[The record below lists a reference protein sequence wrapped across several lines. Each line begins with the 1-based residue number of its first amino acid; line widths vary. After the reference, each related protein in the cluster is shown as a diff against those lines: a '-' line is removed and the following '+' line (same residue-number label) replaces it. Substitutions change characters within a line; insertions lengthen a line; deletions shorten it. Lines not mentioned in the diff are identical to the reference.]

1 MKFYA
6 KPILKKAQRRHYAVP
21 AFNVST
27 LEQIRVIVE
36 TAKRLRSPI
45 IIETSEGESS
55 LITYHEAA
63 AIVESWRK
71 VSRLPIILNA
81 DHHHSF
87 EKIKEAVDAGY
98 SYVHIDASLLRYKQ
112 NVRLTSK
119 VVKYAHARGV
129 LVEGE
134 LGNIGGSSERHRQ
147 RAKVPKGALTK
158 PEEAVAFARA
168 TRVDALAA
176 NIGNI
181 HGLWQGGKPHLAIDH
196 VKAIRRRTKVFLTL
210 HGGSGIPNKDVKH
223 AIRAGITK
231 MNMNTELRVSFIG
244 ALRHSLRIHAGE
256 TTPYKLYPEAMDAMA
271 KVVEQKIR
279 LCGSAGKA

>member
-6 KPILKKAQRRHYAVP
+6 KPILQKAQKYHYAVP

-27 LEQIRVIVE
+27 LEQIRTIVE
-36 TAKRLRSPI
+36 TAKRLKSPI
-45 IIETSEGESS
+45 IIVTSDGESS

-63 AIVESWRK
+63 AIVNSWRAAVK
-71 VSRLPIILNA
+71 LPIILNA
-81 DHHHSF
+81 DHHHEF
-87 EKIKEAVDAGY
+87 AKIKAAVDAGY
-98 SYVHIDASLLRYKQ
+98 TYVHIDASKLPYNA

-119 VVKYAHARGV
+119 VVRYAHAHGV

-134 LGNIGGSSERHRQ
+134 LGAIGGSSERHRE
-147 RAKVPKGALTK
+147 RASVPKSALTK
-158 PEEAVAFARA
+158 PDEAVAFARA

-181 HGLWQGGKPHLAIDH
+181 HGLWKGGKPHLAIDH
-196 VKAIRRRTKVFLTL
+196 VRDIRHATSVFLTL
-210 HGGSGIPNKDVKH
+210 HGGSGIPSKDVKR

-231 MNMNTELRVSFIG
+231 MNMNTELRVSFVG
-244 ALRHSLRIHAGE
+244 ALRHALNTNLSE
-256 TTPYKLYPEAMDAMA
+256 TTPYKIYPEAMEAMG
-271 KVVEQKIR
+271 KVVEEKIR